1 MTSVTITDE
10 GSNTFTITNIYDIT
24 YEMVA
29 KNKYYPI
36 PSGNHISVHL
46 GTEGARLTFSGYINS
61 ASSWSS
67 LDAIDIHDQIT
78 ISSSDLTDI
87 PSGTTWLIDKKR
99 TKRSKGFV
107 NQWIVTIEMTRD
119 YTT

>member
-24 YEMVA
+24 YEMTA

-36 PSGNHISVHL
+36 PSGNHITVHL
-46 GTEGARLTFSGYINS
+46 GTEGAKVTFSGYINTS
-61 ASSWSS
+61 ASWTS
-67 LDAIDIHDQIT
+67 LNNIDLHDKIT
-78 ISSSDLTDI
+78 VSSSDLTDI
-87 PSGTTWLIDKKR
+87 PASSVWRIDKKR

-107 NQWIVTIEMTRD
+107 NQWVVSIEMTRD
-119 YTT
+119 YS

>member
-1 MTSVTITDE
+1 MTSVTIADE
-10 GSNTFTITNIYDIT
+10 SSHTFSITNIYDIT
-24 YEMVA
+24 YETVS

-36 PSGNHISVHL
+36 PSGNHISIHL

-61 ASSWSS
+61 ASDWSS
-67 LDAIDIHDQIT
+67 LENIDLHDKVT

-87 PSGTTWLIDKKR
+87 PSSTKWLIDKKR

-119 YTT
+119 YST